1 MKQRKCAQ
9 DCLPPDTWRLPTVEL
24 ARRLLGCVLRHDSP
38 QGACAGLIVE
48 TEAYLA
54 HGDPGCMAARSHT
67 PRNDPMFGL
76 PGRAFVYLTYGMHH
90 ILNAVSAPEGV
101 PEAVLIR
108 ALEPLEG
115 LELMAAR
122 RGTCD
127 PRRLCRGPACVCQ
140 ALGVDRTHNR
150 ADLTASPL
158 RILPP
163 PADRGPVT
171 PDQITVTTR
180 IGLGEGKGAQLPL
193 RFYVTASPF
202 VSRR

>member
-1 MKQRKCAQ
+1 MKPPESAP
-9 DCLPPDTWRLPTVEL
+9 DCLPADTWNLPTVDL
-24 ARRLLGCVLRHDSP
+24 ARHLLGCVLCHDSP
-38 QGACAGLIVE
+38 RGPCAGLIVE

-54 HGDPGCMAARSHT
+54 HDDPGCMAARSHT
-67 PRNDPMFGL
+67 PRNDPMFGP

-122 RGTCD
+122 RGTSD
-127 PRRLCRGPACVCQ
+127 PLRLCRGPACVCQ
-140 ALGVDRTHNR
+140 ALGVDRAHNR
-150 ADLTASPL
+150 MDLSAGPL

-163 PADRGPVT
+163 PADRAPVA
-171 PDQITVTTR
+171 PEQIAVTTR

-193 RFYVTASPF
+193 RFYLTASRF

>member
-1 MKQRKCAQ
+1 MTPPESVKGH
-9 DCLPPDTWRLPTVEL
+9 LPPEAWELQTVDL
-24 ARRLLGCVLRHDSP
+24 ARHLLGCVLRHDGP
-38 QGACAGLIVE
+38 QGPCAGLIVE

-67 PRNDPMFGL
+67 PRNDPMFGP

-90 ILNAVSAPEGV
+90 ILNAVAGPEGT

-108 ALEPLEG
+108 ALEPLDG

-122 RGTCD
+122 RGTSD
-127 PRRLCRGPACVCQ
+127 PLRLCKGPACVCQ

-150 ADLTASPL
+150 VDLSAGPL

-163 PADRGPVT
+163 PADSAPVA
-171 PDQITVTTR
+171 PEHITVTTR

-193 RFYVTASPF
+193 RFYLTASRF

>member
-1 MKQRKCAQ
+1 MTPPESAR
-9 DCLPPDTWRLPTVEL
+9 DRLPPEAWQLQTADL
-24 ARRLLGCVLRHDSP
+24 ARHLLGCVLRHDSP
-38 QGACAGLIVE
+38 QGPCSGLIVE

-54 HGDPGCMAARSHT
+54 QGDPGCMAARSHT
-67 PRNDPMFGL
+67 PRNDPMFGP

-90 ILNAVSAPEGV
+90 ILNAVAGPEGA

-115 LELMAAR
+115 LDLMAAR
-122 RGTCD
+122 RGTSD
-127 PRRLCRGPACVCQ
+127 PLRICKGPACVCQ

-150 ADLTASPL
+150 VDLSAGPL

-163 PADRGPVT
+163 PADRAPVA

-180 IGLGEGKGAQLPL
+180 IGLGEGKGVELPL
-193 RFYVTASPF
+193 RFYLTASRF